1 MFARVG
7 VEHMALMI
15 PITAVIG
22 SFVIAVVAIIVDGK
36 KKDRLHQERLV
47 AIEKGY
53 PLPEPEEKKEKP
65 VYATR
70 RAWGLVWAGLGL
82 ALTIALA
89 ANPEAAEVNAWGWG
103 LLPMFIGLGLL
114 VAGHLDKKEWD
125 KRRSEERLEAAPRGP
140 IKPIVP
146 PAPTPPAP
154 PVEPPAPHE

>member
-1 MFARVG
+1 
-7 VEHMALMI
+7 MALMI

-22 SFVIAVVAIIVDGK
+22 SFVIAIVAIIVDGK
-36 KKDRLHQERLV
+36 KKDRIHKERLV

-103 LLPMFIGLGLL
+103 LLPMFIGVGLL

-125 KRRSEERLEAAPRGP
+125 KRRTEERLDPTPKVPVGP
-140 IKPIVP
+140 FGH
-146 PAPTPPAP
+146 TGPPAP
-154 PVEPPAPHE
+154 PEEPRAPHE

>member
-1 MFARVG
+1 
-7 VEHMALMI
+7 MALMI

-22 SFVIAVVAIIVDGK
+22 SFVIAIVAIIVDGK
-36 KKDRLHQERLV
+36 KKDRIHQERLV

-103 LLPMFIGLGLL
+103 LLPMFIGVGLL

-125 KRRSEERLEAAPRGP
+125 KRRSEDRLDAGNGGATGPFGPGGLPAPR
-140 IKPIVP
+140 
-146 PAPTPPAP
+146 PPAP
-154 PVEPPAPHE
+154 PAPPAPHE

>member
-1 MFARVG
+1 
-7 VEHMALMI
+7 MALMI
-15 PITAVIG
+15 PISAVIG

-36 KKDRLHQERLV
+36 KKDRIHQERLV

-103 LLPMFIGLGLL
+103 LLPMFIGVGLL

-125 KRRSEERLEAAPRGP
+125 KRRLEEINNPAPVKSYGP
-140 IKPIVP
+140 GSP
-146 PAPTPPAP
+146 PAPNPPP
-154 PVEPPAPHE
+154 PPAPHE

>member
-1 MFARVG
+1 
-7 VEHMALMI
+7 MALMI

-36 KKDRLHQERLV
+36 KKDRMHKERLV

-103 LLPMFIGLGLL
+103 LLPMFIGVGLL

-125 KRRSEERLEAAPRGP
+125 KRRIEERNDPAPIRPYVPGG
-140 IKPIVP
+140 P
-146 PAPTPPAP
+146 PAPNPPPPPAP
-154 PVEPPAPHE
+154 LE